1 MKKTFHRTTIV
12 LLSLSL
18 LFGCASDS
26 TVLMGITRESPL
38 EVGMTSLPEVFASSE
53 SETPFTFKAQTNGL
67 LVVFFGYTMCPDICP
82 TSLSDFRAALR
93 RMESDSDRIDL
104 AFVTVDPER
113 DTADKLIPFL
123 STYAS
128 RFHAIRTT
136 DFSLLRSVQDKFLVR
151 SSVTT
156 DDSGH
161 VQVTHT
167 GTAFVVNSSGQV
179 VSELPFGIGPDGMEN
194 DFTVLLHNIEK
205 GDKQ

>member
-1 MKKTFHRTTIV
+1 MRKTIHLATIV
-12 LLSLSL
+12 LVSLPL

-26 TVLMGITRESPL
+26 TSLMGMTRESPL
-38 EVGMTSLPEVFASSE
+38 EVGLTSLPEVFASSD
-53 SETPFTFKAQTNGL
+53 SETSFTFKAESDQL

-93 RMESDSDRIDL
+93 RMGSNSDRIDL

-113 DTADKLIPFL
+113 DTAEKLIPFL

-136 DFSLLRSVQDKFLVR
+136 DFSLLKSVQDKFLVR

-156 DDSGH
+156 DESGY

-194 DFTVLLHNIEK
+194 DFTVLLNNIEN
-205 GDKQ
+205 GDK

>member
-1 MKKTFHRTTIV
+1 MRKTSQLATIV
-12 LLSLSL
+12 LVSLPL

-26 TVLMGITRESPL
+26 TSLMGMTRDSPL
-38 EVGMTSLPEVFASSE
+38 EVGLASLPEVSTSSDTEAS
-53 SETPFTFKAQTNGL
+53 FTFKAESDQL

-93 RMESDSDRIDL
+93 RMGSNSDRIDL

-113 DTADKLIPFL
+113 DTAEKLIPFL

-136 DFSLLRSVQDKFLVR
+136 DFSLLKSVQDKFLVR

-156 DDSGH
+156 DESGY
-161 VQVTHT
+161 VRVTHT

-179 VSELPFGIGPDGMEN
+179 VSELPFGIGSDGMEN
-194 DFTVLLHNIEK
+194 DFTVLLNNIEN
-205 GDKQ
+205 GDK

>member
-1 MKKTFHRTTIV
+1 MRKTSQLATIV
-12 LLSLSL
+12 LVSLPL

-26 TVLMGITRESPL
+26 TSLMGMTRESPL
-38 EVGMTSLPEVFASSE
+38 EVGLASLPEVSASSDSE
-53 SETPFTFKAQTNGL
+53 SSFTFKAESGQL

-93 RMESDSDRIDL
+93 RMGSNSDRIDL

-113 DTADKLIPFL
+113 DTAEKLIPFL

-136 DFSLLRSVQDKFLVR
+136 DFPLLKSVQDKFLVR

-156 DDSGH
+156 DESGH

-179 VSELPFGIGPDGMEN
+179 MSELPFGIGPDGMKN
-194 DFTVLLHNIEK
+194 DFTVLLNNIEN
-205 GDKQ
+205 GDK

>member
-1 MKKTFHRTTIV
+1 MRKTSQLATTV
-12 LLSLSL
+12 LVSLPL

-26 TVLMGITRESPL
+26 TSLVGMTREIPL
-38 EVGMTSLPEVFASSE
+38 EVGVASLPEVSTSSDT
-53 SETPFTFKAQTNGL
+53 ETSFTFKAESDQL

-93 RMESDSDRIDL
+93 RMGSNSDRIDL

-113 DTADKLIPFL
+113 DTAEKLIPFL

-136 DFSLLRSVQDKFLVR
+136 DFSLLKSVQDKFLVR

-156 DDSGH
+156 DESGY
-161 VQVTHT
+161 VRVTHT

-194 DFTVLLHNIEK
+194 DLTVLLNNIEN
-205 GDKQ
+205 GDK

>member
-1 MKKTFHRTTIV
+1 MKKTSRLATLV
-12 LLSLSL
+12 LVSLPL

-26 TVLMGITRESPL
+26 TSLMGMTRESPL

-53 SETPFTFKAQTNGL
+53 SETSFTFKAQTDEL

-93 RMESDSDRIDL
+93 RMGSDSDRIDL

-123 STYAS
+123 STYAT

-136 DFSLLRSVQDKFLVR
+136 DFSQLKSVQDKFLVK

-156 DDSGH
+156 DENGY

-167 GTAFVVNSSGQV
+167 GTAFVVDSNGV
-179 VSELPFGIGPDGMEN
+179 VVVELPFGIGADGMEN
-194 DFTVLLHNIEK
+194 DFRVLFNNIEN
-205 GDKQ
+205 GEQ

>member
-1 MKKTFHRTTIV
+1 MRKTSQLVTIFLV
-12 LLSLSL
+12 SLPL

-26 TVLMGITRESPL
+26 TSLMGMTRESPL
-38 EVGMTSLPEVFASSE
+38 EVGLASLPEVSTSSDM
-53 SETPFTFKAQTNGL
+53 ETSFTFKAESNQL

-93 RMESDSDRIDL
+93 RMGSNSDRIDL

-113 DTADKLIPFL
+113 DTAEKLIPFL

-136 DFSLLRSVQDKFLVR
+136 DFSLLKSVQDKFLVR

-156 DDSGH
+156 DESGY

-194 DFTVLLHNIEK
+194 DFTVLLNNIEK
-205 GDKQ
+205 GDK

>member
-1 MKKTFHRTTIV
+1 MRKTSHLATIV
-12 LLSLSL
+12 LLSVPL

-26 TVLMGITRESPL
+26 TSLMGITRESPL
-38 EVGMTSLPEVFASSE
+38 EVGMVSLPEVFTSSD
-53 SETPFTFKAQTNGL
+53 SETSFTFRAQTGEL

-93 RMESDSDRIDL
+93 RVGSDSDRIDL

-123 STYAS
+123 STYAT
-128 RFHAIRTT
+128 RFHAVRTT
-136 DFSLLRSVQDKFLVR
+136 DFSLLKSVQDKFLVR

-156 DDSGH
+156 DENGY

-167 GTAFVVNSSGQV
+167 GTAFVVDSNGV
-179 VSELPFGIGPDGMEN
+179 VVVELPFGIGADGMEN
-194 DFTVLLHNIEK
+194 DFRVLFNNIEN
-205 GDKQ
+205 GEQ

>member
-1 MKKTFHRTTIV
+1 MRKTSQLATTV
-12 LLSLSL
+12 LVSLPL

-26 TVLMGITRESPL
+26 TSLVGMTREIPL
-38 EVGMTSLPEVFASSE
+38 EVGVASLPEVSTSSDT
-53 SETPFTFKAQTNGL
+53 ETSFTFKAESDQL

-93 RMESDSDRIDL
+93 RMGSNSDRIDL

-113 DTADKLIPFL
+113 DTAEKLIPFL

-136 DFSLLRSVQDKFLVR
+136 DFSLLKSVQDKFLVR

-156 DDSGH
+156 DESGY
-161 VQVTHT
+161 VRVTHT

-194 DFTVLLHNIEK
+194 DFTVLLNNIEN
-205 GDKQ
+205 GDK

>member
-1 MKKTFHRTTIV
+1 MKKTSHLAILVFA
-12 LLSLSL
+12 SLPL

-26 TVLMGITRESPL
+26 TALMGMTRESPL
-38 EVGMTSLPEVFASSE
+38 EVGMTSLPEVFASPE
-53 SETPFTFKAQTNGL
+53 SKTSFTFKAQTNEL

-93 RMESDSDRIDL
+93 RMGGNSDRIDL

-123 STYAS
+123 STYAT

-136 DFSLLRSVQDKFLVR
+136 DFSILKSVQDKFLVR

-156 DDSGH
+156 DESGH

-167 GTAFVVNSSGQV
+167 GTAFGVNSSGQV

-194 DFTVLLHNIEK
+194 DFTVLLNNINNGGK
-205 GDKQ
+205 

>member
-1 MKKTFHRTTIV
+1 MKKTSRLATLV
-12 LLSLSL
+12 LVSLPL

-26 TVLMGITRESPL
+26 TSLMGMTRESPL
-38 EVGMTSLPEVFASSE
+38 EVGTTSLPEVFASSE
-53 SETPFTFKAQTNGL
+53 SETSFTFKAQSNEL

-93 RMESDSDRIDL
+93 RMGSDSDRIDL

-123 STYAS
+123 STYAT

-136 DFSLLRSVQDKFLVR
+136 DFSQLKSVQDKFLVK

-156 DDSGH
+156 DETGY

-179 VSELPFGIGPDGMEN
+179 VSELPFGIGSDGMEN
-194 DFTVLLHNIEK
+194 DFTVLLNNIEN
-205 GDKQ
+205 GDK

>member
-1 MKKTFHRTTIV
+1 MRKTSQLATTV
-12 LLSLSL
+12 LVSLPL

-26 TVLMGITRESPL
+26 TSL
-38 EVGMTSLPEVFASSE
+38 VGMTREIPLEEGVASLPEVFASSD
-53 SETPFTFKAQTNGL
+53 SETSFTFKAESDQL

-93 RMESDSDRIDL
+93 RMGSNSDRIDL

-113 DTADKLIPFL
+113 DTAEKLIPFL

-136 DFSLLRSVQDKFLVR
+136 DFSLLKSVQDKFLVR

-156 DDSGH
+156 DESGY
-161 VQVTHT
+161 VRVTHT

-194 DFTVLLHNIEK
+194 DFTVLLNNIEN
-205 GDKQ
+205 GDK

>member
-1 MKKTFHRTTIV
+1 
-12 LLSLSL
+12 
-18 LFGCASDS
+18 
-26 TVLMGITRESPL
+26 MGMTRESPL
-38 EVGMTSLPEVFASSE
+38 EVGLASLPEVSASSDSE
-53 SETPFTFKAQTNGL
+53 SSFTFKAESGQL

-93 RMESDSDRIDL
+93 RMGSNSDRIDL

-113 DTADKLIPFL
+113 DTAEKLIPFL

-136 DFSLLRSVQDKFLVR
+136 DFSLLKSVQDKFLVR

-156 DDSGH
+156 DESGH

-179 VSELPFGIGPDGMEN
+179 MSELPFGIGPDGMKN
-194 DFTVLLHNIEK
+194 DFTVLLNNIEN
-205 GDKQ
+205 GDK

>member
-1 MKKTFHRTTIV
+1 MRKTSHLVTIV
-12 LLSLSL
+12 LLSLPL

-26 TVLMGITRESPL
+26 TALMGMTRESPL
-38 EVGMTSLPEVFASSE
+38 EVGMTSLPEVFTSSE
-53 SETPFTFKAQTNGL
+53 SESSFIFKAQTNGL

-93 RMESDSDRIDL
+93 RMGGDSNRIDL

-113 DTADKLIPFL
+113 DTADKLMPFL

-136 DFSLLRSVQDKFLVR
+136 DFSLLKSVQDKFLVK

-156 DDSGH
+156 DENGH

-167 GTAFVVNSSGQV
+167 GTAFVVNSGGQV
-179 VSELPFGIGPDGMEN
+179 VSELPFGIGSDGMEN
-194 DFTVLLHNIEK
+194 DFTALLNNIEN
-205 GDKQ
+205 GDK